1 MEKKQEEYVS
11 NFQKDLFTFAGN
23 HQAFSYLCYVS
34 HTGGILQKFMNW
46 KSPNDLELPDARCMC
61 KHFV

>member
-11 NFQKDLFTFAGN
+11 NFQKDLFTLAGK

-34 HTGGILQKFMNW
+34 HTGYFAKVC
-46 KSPNDLELPDARCMC
+46 EL
-61 KHFV
+61 KVSK